1 MAKKKALSENEIRVL
16 NKTLRIITDLYSDN
30 IIPRKKITPE
40 SLNPKYQLSER
51 EIRIIQLICDEFTNE
66 QIAKKIKL
74 GKRTIE
80 GLREVIMEKTKAKN
94 VIGLFKYALK
104 NRIYTLK

>member
-1 MAKKKALSENEIRVL
+1 MGQKTLTENEIRIL

-30 IIPRKKITPE
+30 IIPRKEISHK
-40 SLNPKYQLSER
+40 SLNPKYQLSDR

-66 QIAKKIKL
+66 EIAKKLKL

-80 GLREVIMEKTKAKN
+80 GLREVIMGKTKAKN
-94 VIGLFKYALK
+94 VIGLFKYALR
-104 NRIYTLK
+104 NRIYILK